1 MPRVRLVVSA
11 AVTAAIA
18 AAAYGVL
25 GSRTVDAKTAFDC
38 PYTLAQTYNTALR
51 MVRVDFGFKVTERDP
66 SAAYVMFD
74 YKSSTTGDHV
84 VPGSIEMLDS
94 SRGVKVIVQLSQ
106 VPRYHEAVMSDA
118 LRKKLRE
125 DYGEPLRNRAPPADA
140 GAESG
145 ASDLW
150 Q

>member
-1 MPRVRLVVSA
+1 MPPVRLVVSA
-11 AVTAAIA
+11 AITAAIA
-18 AAAYGVL
+18 AAAFGVL
-25 GSRTVDAKTAFDC
+25 GSRTVDAKTAFDS

-74 YKSSTTGDHV
+74 YKSSPTGDHV

-94 SRGVKVIVQLSQ
+94 SRGVRVLVQLSQ
-106 VPRYHEAVMSDA
+106 MPRYHETVMSDA

-125 DYGEPLRNRAPPADA
+125 EYGEPLRRAVPTDA

-145 ASDLW
+145 ASDW
-150 Q
+150 SQ